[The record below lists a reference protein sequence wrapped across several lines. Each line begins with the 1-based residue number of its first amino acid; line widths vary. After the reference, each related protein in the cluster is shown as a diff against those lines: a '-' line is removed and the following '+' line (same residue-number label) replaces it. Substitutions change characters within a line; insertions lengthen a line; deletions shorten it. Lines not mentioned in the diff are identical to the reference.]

1 MAGPCCDGLHSQ
13 AKELPAWASKWYDCQ
28 LCFHF
33 QLSGASLPEWGYR
46 QLEVVGEKLSKG
58 YHQSMVWNVEEHR
71 YGKSM
76 SQPCSL
82 SVDLQCTLM
91 EGLGLV
97 ELGWRGAVP
106 RVTGMVRSQ
115 PHSVQVVDLGSFSV
129 SFSSTAIL
137 TDLLRALIQ
146 LGCTVLK
153 GSLEPE
159 ELGYMA
165 WAFPFPFWVS
175 GCYVVV
181 SEQWCFLPGQEQKE
195 REVELHSPTR
205 MDISKNL
212 SFMAKFTELQVNA
225 FLSSFLLQGRKQSTS
240 AGCETENSLLL
251 LCW

>member
-1 MAGPCCDGLHSQ
+1 MCCVVVLYFMAGPCCDGLHSQ

-106 RVTGMVRSQ
+106 GVTGMVRSQ
-115 PHSVQVVDLGSFSV
+115 PHSVQVVDLSSFSV
-129 SFSSTAIL
+129 SFSSTAMSESLQTSSERSYNWGAQCWRAPWSLRSWAIWHGPSPSL
-137 TDLLRALIQ
+137 SGFLAVMLLFLN
-146 LGCTVLK
+146 
-153 GSLEPE
+153 
-159 ELGYMA
+159 
-165 WAFPFPFWVS
+165 S
-175 GCYVVV
+175 GVFFQAK
-181 SEQWCFLPGQEQKE
+181 SKKRGKWNSTL
-195 REVELHSPTR
+195 LHGW
-205 MDISKNL
+205 I
-212 SFMAKFTELQVNA
+212 
-225 FLSSFLLQGRKQSTS
+225 
-240 AGCETENSLLL
+240 
-251 LCW
+251 